1 MQIWTQW
8 VSGWPQG
15 LRLSPV
21 PSLAGIAVHGPRL
34 GSEGLEDVLARP
46 GCLSY
51 QGPSLPVLWF
61 YFSFHAHRF
70 LNTSQVG
77 TRLSEANKAPQ
88 CRVEGLSE
96 RILLRFPWERGLSSK
111 VAKPWREGSRQAG
124 QLPNSHLL
132 PRSPA
137 VIRSGSFLLS
147 ALISVSN

>member
-96 RILLRFPWERGLSSK
+96 RILLRFPWERRIILQGGKTLE
-111 VAKPWREGSRQAG
+111 RGQQAG
-124 QLPNSHLL
+124 RAAAKFAPPSSEPCGHPFRQLST
-132 PRSPA
+132 
-137 VIRSGSFLLS
+137 
-147 ALISVSN
+147 